1 MHEEFK
7 KYVNGLNEQ
16 LRQLLE
22 MTPITLDRPLRNSP
36 KGGVYLFT
44 ENGFHLYVGRTK
56 RYFSKRLKGHINT
69 AKDCPFA
76 FRIARKETGFEKS
89 AYSGDGTRKKLL
101 TNAHFVNAYEAAK
114 QRIKKMEVR
123 WIQESDPTRQALLEI
138 YVSVVLK
145 TPFNDF
151 DTH

>member
-7 KYVNGLNEQ
+7 KFIDGLDEQ
-16 LRQLLE
+16 LRQLLHMVPLTLE
-22 MTPITLDRPLRNSP
+22 QPIRNSP

-44 ENGFHLYVGRTK
+44 ENGVHLYVGRTK
-56 RYFSKRLKGHINT
+56 RHFSDRLKGHINT
-69 AKDCPFA
+69 ATDCPFA
-76 FRIARKETGFEKS
+76 FRIARKETGFTES
-89 AYSGDGTRKKLL
+89 SYSGDGTRKKLL
-101 TNAHFVNAYEAAK
+101 ANAHFVSAYEAAK
-114 QRIKKMEVR
+114 NRIKKMEIR